1 MKTNFV
7 FFVYFNVRFTQ
18 SLVYYYLDFMVF
30 FQYQIILLSM
40 TVQFSFK
47 IHKLLFK
54 KVTLIVPKR
63 YEIVLLAG
71 LAGVAIFSDYG
82 S

>member
-1 MKTNFV
+1 
-7 FFVYFNVRFTQ
+7 
-18 SLVYYYLDFMVF
+18 
-30 FQYQIILLSM
+30 M